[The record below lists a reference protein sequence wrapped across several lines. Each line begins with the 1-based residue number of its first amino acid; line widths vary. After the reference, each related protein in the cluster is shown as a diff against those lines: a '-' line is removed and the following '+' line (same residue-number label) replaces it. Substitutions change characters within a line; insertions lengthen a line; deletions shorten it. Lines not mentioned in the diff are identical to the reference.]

1 MVSKNGNI
9 ITDDIKS
16 CKCPLSDANEWENTP
31 KIEEVM
37 DVIDEHLEKLLYAQ
51 NILVPALK
59 RASELLQDMNENK
72 RHEVWNKFAEHSQWT
87 APLDE
92 QLDWVR
98 HNQDIIDDCES
109 ELIEEE
115 EVEGL
120 CY

>member
-59 RASELLQDMNENK
+59 RASELLGDMNENK
-72 RHEVWNKFAEHSQWT
+72 RAKVWDKFAYHSKWET
-87 APLDE
+87 SLDE
-92 QLDWVR
+92 QVDWVR
-98 HNQDIIDDCES
+98 HNQGIIDQYES
-109 ELIEEE
+109 EIEEAVAGE
-115 EVEGL
+115 

>member
-1 MVSKNGNI
+1 MVKQS
-9 ITDDIKS
+9 T
-16 CKCPLSDANEWENTP
+16 
-31 KIEEVM
+31 IEEVM
-37 DVIDEHLEKLLYAQ
+37 YVIDDHLEKLLHAQ
-51 NILVPALK
+51 HILTPALEH
-59 RASELLQDMNENK
+59 ASELLADMDENK
-72 RHEVWNKFAEHSQWT
+72 RNKILDEFAKHSEWT

>member
-1 MVSKNGNI
+1 
-9 ITDDIKS
+9 
-16 CKCPLSDANEWENTP
+16 
-31 KIEEVM
+31 M

-72 RHEVWNKFAEHSQWT
+72 RYEVWNKFAEHSKWT

-98 HNQDIIDDCES
+98 HHQDIIDDCES
-109 ELIEEE
+109 ELIEDE